1 MATLSPLRIWRGE
14 TKVWRFTLW
23 TVVDGVDTRVD
34 LSVYDDV
41 EFQVKAAVDAADP
54 ALIAKNTS
62 GGIVVLNQT
71 VDETLGQLEV
81 TLNPSDTSSMTSMEY
96 QYDLWGLIG
105 AERYMLA
112 RPASFTVEG
121 VVNGAA

>member
-41 EFQVKAAVDAADP
+41 EFQVKTAVDTADP
-54 ALIAKNTS
+54 ALIAKTTS
-62 GGIVVLNQT
+62 IGIVVLNQT

-81 TLNPSDTSSMTSMEY
+81 TLNPSDTSSLTSMEY

-105 AERYMLA
+105 AERYMFA
-112 RPASFTVEG
+112 RPAPFTVEG
-121 VVNGAA
+121 VVNGAT